1 MDVLDLR
8 FINDN
13 YKRQLSDVAY
23 QIVKDC
29 ELTKD
34 VIQDSFVKIWK
45 NQHKFDE
52 SKAGLFAWMR
62 NIVVRTAIDATRTKF
77 FKTSREE
84 MPKHISSSYNCDKID
99 VGNMDVK
106 TILNSIEFKYAF
118 VIEKMFIEGFSER
131 QLAKEYGMPL
141 GTVKTRKRIGLR
153 ELRKLYKL

>member
-1 MDVLDLR
+1 MEVLDLR

-52 SKAGLFAWMR
+52 SKGALFTWMR
-62 NIVVRTAIDATRTKF
+62 NIVVRTAIDAARTKF

-84 MPKHISSSYNCDKID
+84 MPKHISSSYNCGKID

-118 VIEKMFIEGFSER
+118 VIEKIVIEGFSER

-141 GTVKTRKRIGLR
+141 GTVKTRKQIGLR
-153 ELRKLYKL
+153 ELRKLYKS

>member
-1 MDVLDLR
+1 MEVLNMSH
-8 FINDN
+8 INDN

-23 QIVKDC
+23 QIVKDFD
-29 ELTKD
+29 LTKD

-52 SKAGLFAWMR
+52 SKGALFTWMR

-77 FKTSREE
+77 FKTSKEE
-84 MPKHISSSYNCDKID
+84 MPKHVSSSYNHDKID

-118 VIEKMFIEGFSER
+118 IVEKIVIEGFSEEQIS
-131 QLAKEYGMPL
+131 QLYGMPI
-141 GTVKTRKRIGLR
+141 GTVKSRKRIGLR
-153 ELRKLYKL
+153 ELRKLYKS

>member
-1 MDVLDLR
+1 MEVLDLR

-23 QIVKDC
+23 QIVKDY

-34 VIQDSFVKIWK
+34 VVQDSFVKIWK

-52 SKAGLFAWMR
+52 SKGALFTWMR

-84 MPKHISSSYNCDKID
+84 MPKHVSSSYNHDKID

-106 TILNSIEFKYAF
+106 TILNSIKFKYAF
-118 VIEKMFIEGFSER
+118 IVEKIVIEGFSEEQIAEKYR
-131 QLAKEYGMPL
+131 IPI
-141 GTVKTRKRIGLR
+141 GTVKSRKRIGLR

>member
-1 MDVLDLR
+1 MEVLNMSH
-8 FINDN
+8 INDN

-23 QIVKDC
+23 QIVKDFD
-29 ELTKD
+29 LTKD

-52 SKAGLFAWMR
+52 SKGALFTWMR
-62 NIVVRTAIDATRTKF
+62 NIVVRTAIDATRSKF

-84 MPKHISSSYNCDKID
+84 MPKHVSSSYNHDKID

-118 VIEKMFIEGFSER
+118 IVEKIVIEGFSEEQIS
-131 QLAKEYGMPL
+131 QLYGMPI
-141 GTVKTRKRIGLR
+141 GTVKSRKRIGLR
-153 ELRKLYKL
+153 ELRKLYKS

>member
-1 MDVLDLR
+1 MEVLNMSH
-8 FINDN
+8 INDN

-23 QIVKDC
+23 QIVKDFD
-29 ELTKD
+29 LTKD

-52 SKAGLFAWMR
+52 SKGALFTWMR

-77 FKTSREE
+77 FKTSKEE
-84 MPKHISSSYNCDKID
+84 MPKHVSSSYNHDKID

-118 VIEKMFIEGFSER
+118 IVEKIVIEGFSEEQIS
-131 QLAKEYGMPL
+131 QLYGMSL
-141 GTVKTRKRIGLR
+141 GTVKTRKKIGLR
-153 ELRKLYKL
+153 ELRKLYKS

>member
-1 MDVLDLR
+1 MEVLDLR

-34 VIQDSFVKIWK
+34 IIQDSFVKIWK
-45 NQHKFDE
+45 SQHKFDE
-52 SKAGLFAWMR
+52 SKGALFTWMR
-62 NIVVRTAIDATRTKF
+62 NIVVRTAIDAARTKF

-84 MPKHISSSYNCDKID
+84 MPKHISSSYNCGKID

-118 VIEKMFIEGFSER
+118 IVEKIVIESFCNFAR
-131 QLAKEYGMPL
+131 VY
-141 GTVKTRKRIGLR
+141 RITIHCNR
-153 ELRKLYKL
+153 SIHDF